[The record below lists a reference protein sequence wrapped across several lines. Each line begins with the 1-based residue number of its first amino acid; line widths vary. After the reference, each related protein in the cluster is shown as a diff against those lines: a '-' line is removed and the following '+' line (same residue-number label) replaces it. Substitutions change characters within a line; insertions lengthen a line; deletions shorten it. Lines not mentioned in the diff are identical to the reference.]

1 MGTGISLK
9 TKERVTGNKES
20 LTLSTSSTASTK
32 DATSFWRVEPVED
45 DLIDED
51 ALLKEDD
58 INDDNNIKGCGD
70 DASGKPK
77 RACANCSCGL
87 AEKQAAEENGN
98 TIEENKNL
106 SVEDKLAKTGGCGGC
121 AKGDAFRCAGCPFL
135 GKPAFEPGQEA
146 LVLSMSDDI

>member
-20 LTLSTSSTASTK
+20 LTLSTYSSASTK

-58 INDDNNIKGCGD
+58 INDDNNI
-70 DASGKPK
+70 
-77 RACANCSCGL
+77 RH
-87 AEKQAAEENGN
+87 
-98 TIEENKNL
+98 
-106 SVEDKLAKTGGCGGC
+106 
-121 AKGDAFRCAGCPFL
+121 
-135 GKPAFEPGQEA
+135 
-146 LVLSMSDDI
+146 

>member
-1 MGTGISLK
+1 MSLK
-9 TKERVTGNKES
+9 TKEIVTGNKENVA
-20 LTLSTSSTASTK
+20 LSSSTTTTTAT
-32 DATSFWRVEPVED
+32 ATSFWRVEPVEN

-70 DASGKPK
+70 DTSGKPK

-87 AEKQAAEENGN
+87 AEKQAAEENDL
-98 TIEENKNL
+98 IEENKKL
-106 SVEDKLAKTGGCGGC
+106 SIDEKLAKTGGCGGC